1 MHKLL
6 TLLGFCLFITIY
18 WLANAYINHV
28 ELEKRYELE
37 QKRCL
42 PSEPKPFNRE
52 GFKTFNFH
60 GTWLQLN
67 TEKFFLGPHKKTENG
82 LCTEEL
88 VLGFYP
94 NVLANQKHERTRG
107 MRLILGKNVRE
118 GTGADHVKN
127 QYLLSSQQSWENLGL
142 TLYQS
147 L

>member
-67 TEKFFLGPHKKTENG
+67 TEKFFLGPHKKNR
-82 LCTEEL
+82 
-88 VLGFYP
+88 
-94 NVLANQKHERTRG
+94 K
-107 MRLILGKNVRE
+107 
-118 GTGADHVKN
+118 
-127 QYLLSSQQSWENLGL
+127 W
-142 TLYQS
+142 TLYGRACPWLLPKCIS
-147 L
+147 KSEA